1 MRQIKAPETLWA
13 VWVFGILAGV
23 LVPLLLVMGGLLI
36 QLLLEGQQGL
46 ARNSSSPLPEQ
57 LTVGAFFNLPTVWL
71 NTGGS
76 ALRGVLGIV
85 VLVVIVIALECIS
98 LLICYRAALHTSLEI
113 AVEVQ
118 RKLFEKSAALAIEQG
133 LSGQQ
138 EALRDMMFIHI
149 PQARE
154 TASQWYR
161 VFPRHLVQSLLLIAL
176 ACSIQLSVTVLAL
189 VCAFVLWLL
198 FSNLD
203 ATRRKRRP
211 VLFERARES
220 SEQLAYLCETA
231 PLLASVH
238 DQEDTKLNYEGQLH
252 AYRQTQLQL
261 SDGGVWKS
269 PTMLLAGTSLAAF
282 LMIVIS
288 IRFLDSSGSL
298 HFSELATLCAAVVL
312 SVAGMHRFSRAYRRY
327 RSTEQAVNQLATY
340 LEQPMLDK
348 SSLRRSQSVDMLRQI
363 ELDHVT
369 IRNSSGRKLLE
380 DISATI
386 RSGDLTAIVASESVQ
401 ASAFAELILGFG
413 RPASGR
419 ILIDDL
425 DSTDVDPTIIRRSSL
440 WVAARGPLVH
450 GTLEENLWA
459 AVDHDATV
467 DLMSYAKRMHV
478 SEAILNLPD
487 GLMTLVTPN
496 EDRILPDHLFRL
508 GLTRGLIKKPKL
520 IVAQEPE
527 LQVKASTEAETLSA
541 MLQLKSTTT
550 MLVVLAERL
559 STLRAADQIIVL
571 HEHRIAAV
579 GTHADLLE
587 QSEIYRHL
595 NYIQFSPFSES
606 VQPN

>member
-118 RKLFEKSAALAIEQG
+118 RKLFEKSGALAIEQG

-138 EALRDMMFIHI
+138 EALRDMMFIHV

-288 IRFLDSSGSL
+288 
-298 HFSELATLCAAVVL
+298 
-312 SVAGMHRFSRAYRRY
+312 
-327 RSTEQAVNQLATY
+327 
-340 LEQPMLDK
+340 
-348 SSLRRSQSVDMLRQI
+348 
-363 ELDHVT
+363 
-369 IRNSSGRKLLE
+369 RK
-380 DISATI
+380 
-386 RSGDLTAIVASESVQ
+386 
-401 ASAFAELILGFG
+401 
-413 RPASGR
+413 P
-419 ILIDDL
+419 
-425 DSTDVDPTIIRRSSL
+425 
-440 WVAARGPLVH
+440 
-450 GTLEENLWA
+450 
-459 AVDHDATV
+459 
-467 DLMSYAKRMHV
+467 
-478 SEAILNLPD
+478 
-487 GLMTLVTPN
+487 
-496 EDRILPDHLFRL
+496 
-508 GLTRGLIKKPKL
+508 
-520 IVAQEPE
+520 
-527 LQVKASTEAETLSA
+527 
-541 MLQLKSTTT
+541 
-550 MLVVLAERL
+550 
-559 STLRAADQIIVL
+559 
-571 HEHRIAAV
+571 
-579 GTHADLLE
+579 
-587 QSEIYRHL
+587 
-595 NYIQFSPFSES
+595 
-606 VQPN
+606 